1 MYVVRRIVR
10 RSTLNRNLDTAYVQY
25 TATLQPRNTRP
36 KNFNNRP
43 TKNKEP
49 QEFQQS
55 EGTTDH
61 SINNRRMYVRRVFV
75 SARNDVRSTFGVGSV
90 ARSLVSRGFLQH
102 AFFELD

>member
-61 SINNRRMYVRRVFV
+61 SINNRRMT
-75 SARNDVRSTFGVGSV
+75 SVGYSFWLETMFAV
-90 ARSLVSRGFLQH
+90 LLVSVVWL
-102 AFFELD
+102 AA